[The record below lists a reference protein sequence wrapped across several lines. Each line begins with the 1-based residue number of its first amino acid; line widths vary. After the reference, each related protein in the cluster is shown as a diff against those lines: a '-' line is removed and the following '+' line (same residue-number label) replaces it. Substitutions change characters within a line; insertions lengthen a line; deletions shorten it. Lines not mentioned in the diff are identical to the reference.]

1 MMFYKIIKNNLVVDV
16 NNSFFCVLE
25 KHHNIVQCKPEDAQL
40 IQSSNGQTFYTT
52 EWLRPLPSRVE
63 YETVR
68 AVVISEE
75 EYLKLKEELKVQE
88 VKIIEEV
95 VTPQQEEVQQEEVH
109 EEESIMTAAEMRN
122 RILELETLIKQ
133 LLNK

>member
-25 KHHNIVQCKPEDAQL
+25 KHRNIVQCKPEDAQL
-40 IQSSNGQTFYTT
+40 IQSSNEQTFYTT
-52 EWLRPLPSRVE
+52 EWLQPLPPRVE

-95 VTPQQEEVQQEEVH
+95 VTPQQEEVQQEEVY
-109 EEESIMTAAEMRN
+109 EEESIMTTVEMRN